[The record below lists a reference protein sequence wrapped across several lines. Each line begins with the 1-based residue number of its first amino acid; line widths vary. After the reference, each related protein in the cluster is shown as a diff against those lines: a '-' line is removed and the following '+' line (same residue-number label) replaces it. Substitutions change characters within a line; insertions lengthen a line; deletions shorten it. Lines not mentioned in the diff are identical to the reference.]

1 MSDSNKRKISR
12 MEIAEAGEEIGSAV
26 KTGFFV
32 TKKAVI
38 IVSSVSALLLV
49 GVILATHFGTKATLS
64 TTTATTQ
71 ATKTTTE
78 APNTTKAPTSTST
91 ETPTT
96 TIPEPLD
103 YRLPTDCIPF
113 FYHLEVKPYI
123 GPEEVYGN
131 KAFTHEGKM
140 TIHLNCTKPTKQLK
154 FHALNL
160 KIDGSTIEMRADD
173 GLALS
178 FNKNISYDKEREYYT
193 LDFDTEIQPNFNK
206 DNYYILTIP
215 FSGDIITQ
223 LYGFY
228 RNSYVENG
236 VTYHLAST
244 KFEPTYARRA
254 FPCFDEPAMKAQFNF
269 TLTRHKN
276 FTSALFNTP
285 RISSTPEG

>member
-12 MEIAEAGEEIGSAV
+12 MEISEAGEEIGSTV

-32 TKKAVI
+32 TKKVVI
-38 IVSSVSALLLV
+38 IVSSVYALLLV

-64 TTTATTQ
+64 TTTT
-71 ATKTTTE
+71 ATKTTTK
-78 APNTTKAPTSTST
+78 APATTKNP
-91 ETPTT
+91 PDTT
-96 TIPEPLD
+96 KIPEPLD
-103 YRLPTDCIPF
+103 YRLPTDCMPF

-123 GPEEVYGN
+123 GPEEVYGS

-160 KIDGSTIEMRADD
+160 RIDGSTIEMRADD
-173 GLALS
+173 GQALG
-178 FNKNISYDKEREYYT
+178 FNKKISYDTEREYYT
-193 LDFDTEIQPNFNK
+193 IDFDSEIQPNSNR

-228 RNSYVENG
+228 RNSYIENG

-254 FPCFDEPAMKAQFNF
+254 FPCFDEPAMKAEFTF

-276 FTSALFNTP
+276 FTSVLFNTP